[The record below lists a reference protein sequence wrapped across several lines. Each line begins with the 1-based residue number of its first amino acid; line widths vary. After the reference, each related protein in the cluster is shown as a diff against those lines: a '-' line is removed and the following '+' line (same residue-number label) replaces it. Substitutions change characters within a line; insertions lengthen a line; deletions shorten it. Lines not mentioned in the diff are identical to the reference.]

1 MRWFALGAPYTWFGF
16 ATRFEDSDEFVGAEF
31 FREFAQ
37 SVGAAFMGKG
47 TDAGLMDSFDNLVS
61 NRFDPSKVHPIIRD
75 FYEHTSRFDM
85 DVTIRWNPFI
95 RPLGA
100 LYRILMARRMRQLAI
115 PLDNEL
121 LSGLDS
127 WLELI
132 DLESDGRADFR
143 CWIRVAEDSGVPV
156 YVGAYKTYKSMIDE
170 VDTSYVSVAF
180 PLPGGNLTTVL
191 TPLNLDRDGLML
203 TTRDRF
209 STEAGVYLIFP
220 HPKSFSM
227 APALGLSEQFQL
239 RPMADGSGIDV
250 VHDCFWLGMSAFQM
264 RYKITPMQPRERTI
278 AEALFTAVDTLE
290 HRPTRHRNLR

>member
-1 MRWFALGAPYTWFGF
+1 MGPRLVLRWYALGAPYAWFGF

-37 SVGAAFMGKG
+37 RVHAVIMGKG
-47 TDAGLMDSFDNLVS
+47 TDTGLIDSFDSLAS
-61 NRFDPSKVHPIIRD
+61 DRFDPSKVHPIIRD
-75 FYEHTSRFDM
+75 FYEHTSRFDL
-85 DVTIRWNPFI
+85 DFTIRWNPII

-100 LYRILMARRMRQLAI
+100 LYDILIARRLQQLVI

-132 DLESDGRADFR
+132 DLENDGRADFR
-143 CWIRVAEDSGVPV
+143 CWIRVAKDSRVPV

-203 TTRDRF
+203 TTRDTL
-209 STEAGVYLIFP
+209 STETGVYLIFP
-220 HPKSFSM
+220 HEKSFSM

-239 RPMADGSGIDV
+239 RPTADGNGVDV
-250 VHDCFWLGMSAFQM
+250 VHDCFWFGMSAFQM
-264 RYKITPMQPRERTI
+264 RYKITTMQPREQTI
-278 AEALFTAVDTLE
+278 AEALSQAAE
-290 HRPTRHRNLR
+290 Y